1 MVKEK
6 TWFDGTAQSLEKLKI
21 IHLDPADIAEQLYEQ
36 KVRAFLLMIYNILPK
51 KVKCYL
57 NLLFLN
63 ILITRFWQ
71 WRFSNTG
78 LTLRRW

>member
-36 KVRAFLLMIYNILPK
+36 KVRTFLLMIYNILPK
-51 KVKCYL
+51 QKLSV
-57 NLLFLN
+57 
-63 ILITRFWQ
+63 I
-71 WRFSNTG
+71 
-78 LTLRRW
+78 